1 MGRAGAAFAGAGI
14 ALLQERLSI
23 VLPICILKKQKASST
38 DCRRGFFEI
47 VPETV
52 LLNSTK

>member
-23 VLPICILKKQKASST
+23 VLPTVFLKSKKPLLQ
-38 DCRRGFFEI
+38 I
-47 VPETV
+47 VEEAF
-52 LLNSTK
+52 S